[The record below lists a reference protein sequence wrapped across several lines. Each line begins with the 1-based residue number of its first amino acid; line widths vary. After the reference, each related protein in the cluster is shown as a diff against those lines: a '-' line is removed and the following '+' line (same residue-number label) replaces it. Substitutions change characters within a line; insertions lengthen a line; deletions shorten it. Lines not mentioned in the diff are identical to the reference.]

1 MIDPDLKKYLDD
13 LIRLQK
19 AELGL
24 RKAPYRPQ
32 QQTVSSENTSQ
43 DWV

>member
-24 RKAPYRPQ
+24 L
-32 QQTVSSENTSQ
+32 SEIKFELQNSRQIREATFKSL
-43 DWV
+43 